1 VAKPLVIV
9 ESPAKARTIAGY
21 LGADYVVESSI
32 GHIRSLPEN
41 ASHVPKEFKGT
52 EAGRLG
58 VDVEDGF
65 RPVYVVSQGKR
76 DVVAALKKA
85 LKNASELYLATDEDR
100 EGEAIAW
107 HVREVLKPT
116 IPVTR
121 LVFHEITRTAIEEA
135 LTHGR
140 DLDMKL
146 VEAQEGRRI
155 LDRLVGYELSPV
167 LWKKVMPKLSA
178 GRVQS
183 VATRLVVE
191 RERARMAF
199 RSGGW
204 WDLEGSFAAGDGSF
218 AAKLAALDG
227 KRIPTGKDFDPA
239 TGAPSTPDEIVL
251 LDETEATA
259 LAGRLGEADYRI
271 SSVET
276 SPWRQQPHAPFITS
290 TLQQEASRKL
300 RFSAARAMQVAQ
312 RLYERGFITYM
323 RTDSTNLSAQAVT
336 AARARIRELYG
347 DDFLPDKERSYQRK
361 VKNAQEAHEAIRP
374 AGDDMRTAEQV
385 KTKLDTDE
393 VRLYELI
400 WMRTIACQM
409 ADARGQKISLRL
421 GATSSA
427 GEDAVFS
434 ASGRTIE
441 FPGFMRAYVEGA
453 DDPDAELEDRESP
466 VPAVSEGA
474 AARCE
479 SLAPSGHTTQPP
491 ARFTE
496 ASLVKEMEED
506 GIGRP
511 STYASVIQTIQE
523 RGYVWKKGNALVP
536 SWTAFAVVQL
546 LERHFDYL
554 VDYQFTARM
563 EEDLDVIAN
572 NEAESEKWLAD
583 FYFGDGH
590 VGLKAL
596 VADDNLDQI
605 DKESVNT
612 VPLYDDPDGKP
623 IVVRVWP
630 NGASV
635 QRGDDKAPIAPD
647 VAPDELTIE
656 LVEELLERASAG
668 PRILGVDPNTGEKVL
683 VLNGRFGPF
692 VQMGEIEDGSKEKPP
707 RASLFEE
714 MGPESVT
721 LDEALQLL
729 SLPRVVGVED
739 DGTEI
744 TAQNGRYGPYLKK
757 GTDSRSL
764 EREDQLFSITKEE
777 ANALFAQ
784 PKARRGQRQK
794 PPIAE
799 LGAHPESGEM
809 VRVLD
814 GRYGP
819 YATDGTTNATIPRGT
834 DPAAVTLDE
843 AVALI
848 RDRAAKGPAK
858 KRPRKKK
865 KAATKRKPAK
875 KKAPAKKRVAAKKK
889 AAAKAAAKLAAT
901 GATPPDAVPPHAVP
915 PNSAAGRGSDRQPL
929 G

>member
-1 VAKPLVIV
+1 VPKPLVVV
-9 ESPAKARTIAGY
+9 ESPAKAKTIADY
-21 LGADYVVESSI
+21 LGADYVVESSV
-32 GHIRSLPEN
+32 GHIRGLPEN
-41 ASHVPKEFKGT
+41 ASQVPKRFKGT
-52 EAGRLG
+52 DAGRLG
-58 VDVEDGF
+58 VDVDDGF
-65 RPVYVVSQGKR
+65 KPIYVVPPSKKQ
-76 DVVAALKKA
+76 VVADLKSA

-107 HVREVLKPT
+107 HVREVLKPGV
-116 IPVTR
+116 PVTR
-121 LVFHEITRTAIEEA
+121 LVFHEITRTAIQEA
-135 LTHGR
+135 LEHGR

-146 VEAQEGRRI
+146 VEAQEGRRV

-183 VATRLVVE
+183 VATRLIVE

-204 WDLEGSFAAGDGSF
+204 WDLEGSFAAAGGSF
-218 AAKLAALDG
+218 PAKLATLDG
-227 KRIPTGKDFDPA
+227 KRLPTGKDFDPA
-239 TGAPSTPDEIVL
+239 TGQPAAPDEVL
-251 LDETEATA
+251 VLGEEEATA
-259 LAGRLGEADYRI
+259 LAGRLGESEYGI
-271 SSVET
+271 TSVET

-290 TLQQEASRKL
+290 TLQQEAGRKL
-300 RFSAARAMQVAQ
+300 RFTAARAMQVAQ

-323 RTDSTNLSAQAVT
+323 RTDSTALSAQAVA
-336 AARARIRELYG
+336 AARGRIRELYG
-347 DDFLPDKERSYQRK
+347 NDYLPDKERTYQRK

-385 KTKLDTDE
+385 RAELDTDE

-409 ADARGQKISLRL
+409 ADARGQKVALRMA
-421 GATSSA
+421 ATSSS
-427 GEDAVFS
+427 GEAAVFS

-441 FPGFMRAYVEGA
+441 FPGFLRAYVEGA

-466 VPAVSEGA
+466 VPPVNEGDAV
-474 AARCE
+474 RCE

-511 STYASVIQTIQE
+511 STYASVIQTIQD
-523 RGYVWKKGNALVP
+523 RGYVWKKGSALVP

-554 VDYQFTARM
+554 VDYKFTARM

-583 FYFGDGH
+583 FYYGNGQT
-590 VGLKAL
+590 GLKVL
-596 VADDNLDQI
+596 VDDGNLDQI

-612 VPLYDDPDGKP
+612 VPLFEDRQGRP

-647 VAPDELTIE
+647 IAPDELTIE

-668 PRILGVDPNTGEKVL
+668 PRVLGTDPNGEKVL

-692 VQMGEIEDGSKEKPP
+692 VQRGEVEDGSKEKPP
-707 RASLFEE
+707 RESLFDT
-714 MGPESVT
+714 MTPESVT

-729 SLPRVVGVED
+729 SLPRIVGADVE
-739 DGTEI
+739 GNEI

-764 EREDQLFSITKEE
+764 EHEEQLFTVTVEE
-777 ANALFAQ
+777 AEALFAQ
-784 PKARRGQRQK
+784 PKRRRGARQK

-799 LGAHPESGEM
+799 LGAHPDTGVP

-819 YATDGTTNATIPRGT
+819 YATDGSVNATIPRGT
-834 DPAAVTLDE
+834 DPKSVTLDE
-843 AVALI
+843 AVALL
-848 RDRAAKGPAK
+848 RERAARGPAK
-858 KRPRKKK
+858 RTSRKK
-865 KAATKRKPAK
+865 KAATKKKAPAKRKKSAK
-875 KKAPAKKRVAAKKK
+875 KKAPAKKRTAAKRT
-889 AAAKAAAKLAAT
+889 AETSDTPTAEAPLAN
-901 GATPPDAVPPHAVP
+901 P
-915 PNSAAGRGSDRQPL
+915 
-929 G
+929 

>member
-1 VAKPLVIV
+1 VPKPLVIV
-9 ESPAKARTIAGY
+9 ESPAKAKTIADY
-21 LGADYVVESSI
+21 LGADYVVESSV
-32 GHIRSLPEN
+32 GHIRGLPEN
-41 ASHVPKEFKGT
+41 ASQVPKKYKGT
-52 EAGRLG
+52 DAGRLG
-58 VDVEDGF
+58 VDVQDGF
-65 RPVYVVSQGKR
+65 KPIYVVPQSKKH
-76 DVVAALKKA
+76 VVKDLKAA

-107 HVREVLKPT
+107 HVCDELKPAV
-116 IPVTR
+116 PVTR
-121 LVFHEITRTAIEEA
+121 LVFHEITRTAIREA
-135 LTHGR
+135 LEHGR
-140 DLDMKL
+140 DLDMNL
-146 VEAQEGRRI
+146 VEAQEGRRV

-183 VATRLVVE
+183 VATRLIVE

-204 WDLEGSFAAGDGSF
+204 WDLEGSFAAASNGAAGGSF
-218 AAKLAALDG
+218 AAKLATLDG
-227 KRIPTGKDFDPA
+227 KRLPTGKDFDPA
-239 TGAPSTPDEIVL
+239 TGRPSTPDEVL
-251 LDETEATA
+251 LLGEGEATG
-259 LAGRLGEADYRI
+259 LAARLGDADYRI
-271 SSVET
+271 TSVET

-290 TLQQEASRKL
+290 TLQQEAGRKL

-323 RTDSTNLSAQAVT
+323 RTDSTALSAQAVA
-336 AARARIRELYG
+336 AARGRIRELYG
-347 DDFLPDKERSYQRK
+347 NDYLPDKERTYQRK

-385 KTKLDTDE
+385 RSELDNDE

-409 ADARGQKISLRL
+409 ADARGQKVALRL
-421 GATSSA
+421 AATSST
-427 GEDAVFS
+427 GEEAVFA

-441 FPGFMRAYVEGA
+441 FPGFLRAYVEGA

-466 VPAVSEGA
+466 VPPVAEGD

-511 STYASVIQTIQE
+511 STYASVIQTIQD
-523 RGYVWKKGNALVP
+523 RGYVWKKGSALVP

-554 VDYQFTARM
+554 VDYKFTARM

-572 NEAESEKWLAD
+572 NEAESEKWLTD
-583 FYFGDGH
+583 FYYGNGQT
-590 VGLKAL
+590 GLKVL
-596 VADDNLDQI
+596 VDERNLDQI

-612 VPLYDDPDGKP
+612 VPLLEDRQGREV
-623 IVVRVWP
+623 VVRVWP

-647 VAPDELTIE
+647 IAPDELTIE

-668 PRILGVDPNTGEKVL
+668 PRVLGADPNGEKVL

-692 VQMGEIEDGSKEKPP
+692 VQLGEIEDGSKEKPP
-707 RASLFEE
+707 RASLFDT
-714 MGPESVT
+714 MTPESVT
-721 LDEALQLL
+721 LEDALQLL
-729 SLPRVVGVED
+729 SLPRVVGADAE
-739 DGTEI
+739 GNEI
-744 TAQNGRYGPYLKK
+744 TAQNGRYGPYIKK

-764 EREDQLFSITKEE
+764 EQEEQLFTVTVEE
-777 ANALFAQ
+777 AEALFAQ
-784 PKARRGQRQK
+784 PKRRRGARQK

-799 LGAHPESGEM
+799 LGAHPDTGVP

-819 YATDGTTNATIPRGT
+819 YATDGTVNATIPRGT
-834 DPAAVTLDE
+834 DPKSVNLDE
-843 AVALI
+843 AVALL
-848 RDRAAKGPAK
+848 RERAARGPAK
-858 KRPRKKK
+858 KRAPRKK
-865 KAATKRKPAK
+865 KAATKKKAPAK
-875 KKAPAKKRVAAKKK
+875 RKTSAKKAPAKKRTATKKK
-889 AAAKAAAKLAAT
+889 APASDAAPT
-901 GATPPDAVPPHAVP
+901 ETPVANP
-915 PNSAAGRGSDRQPL
+915 
-929 G
+929 

>member
-1 VAKPLVIV
+1 MAKPLVIV

-41 ASHVPKEFKGT
+41 AAQVPKEFKGT

-65 RPVYVVSQGKR
+65 RPVYVVSPGKK
-76 DVVAALKKA
+76 DVVAALRKA

-116 IPVTR
+116 VPVRR

-135 LTHGR
+135 LAHGR

-204 WDLEGSFAAGDGSF
+204 WDLEGSFAAADGTL
-218 AAKLAALDG
+218 AAKLSTLDG
-227 KRIPTGKDFDPA
+227 KRLPTGKDFEPA
-239 TGAPSTPDEIVL
+239 TGAPAAPDEIVL
-251 LDETEATA
+251 LDEAEATA
-259 LAGRLGEADYRI
+259 LAGRLGDAEYRI
-271 SSVET
+271 TSVEA

-290 TLQQEASRKL
+290 TLQQEAGRKL
-300 RFSAARAMQVAQ
+300 RFTAARAMQVAQ

-323 RTDSTNLSAQAVT
+323 RTDSTALSTQAVT

-347 DDFLPDKERSYQRK
+347 DDYLPDKERDYQRK

-385 KTKLDTDE
+385 RAELDDDE

-421 GATSSA
+421 GATSST

-466 VPAVSEGA
+466 VPPVSEGDQ
-474 AARCE
+474 ARCE

-511 STYASVIQTIQE
+511 STYATVIQTIQD
-523 RGYVWKKGNALVP
+523 RGYVWKKGSALVP

-546 LERHFDYL
+546 LERHFDHL

-563 EEDLDVIAN
+563 EEDLDGIAN
-572 NEAESEKWLAD
+572 HEAESEKWLAD
-583 FYFGDGH
+583 FYFGDGQ
-590 VGLKAL
+590 VGLKEL
-596 VADDNLDQI
+596 VADDHLDQI

-612 VPLYDDPDGKP
+612 VPLYDDPDGHP

-647 VAPDELTIE
+647 IAPDELTMD
-656 LVEELLERASAG
+656 LVKELLERASAG
-668 PRILGVDPNTGEKVL
+668 PRVLGDDPNTGEKVL

-692 VQMGEIEDGSKEKPP
+692 VQLGEIEDGSKDKPP
-707 RASLFEE
+707 RASLFED
-714 MGPESVT
+714 MTPESVT
-721 LDEALQLL
+721 LDEALALL
-729 SLPRVVGVED
+729 SLPRVVGVEE

-764 EREDQLFSITKEE
+764 EREEQLFSITKEE
-777 ANALFAQ
+777 ADALFAQ

-799 LGAHPESGEM
+799 LGEHPESGAP

-834 DPAAVTLDE
+834 DPASVTLDE

-865 KAATKRKPAK
+865 ATKKKTK
-875 KKAPAKKRVAAKKK
+875 KKAPAKKRTAAKKT
-889 AAAKAAAKLAAT
+889 AGAKAAAKLAAT
-901 GATPPDAVPPHAVP
+901 DATPPNATP
-915 PNSAAGRGSDRQPL
+915 PNDPQQDGAPITNP
-929 G
+929 